1 MNSTFQ
7 KLASKATL
15 KNTLILTLGF
25 SSFLYFKSS
34 KNDNSNFPLFSLFN
48 NKKAFAL
55 RNDPSFQSNNEN
67 KNQKREFFEKTNP
80 SNLLNK
86 YPDLHILNL
95 KTVELLIGQIRDKTT
110 SMEDFRI
117 ISKRLIRIIL
127 EETLAYECTE
137 EVIKESP
144 LGFYKTFRN
153 PNKFSD
159 YIAISILRSG
169 NSMTDEILSLAPG
182 ISIGTV
188 MIQRDENTEKKLPIF
203 FFEKLPRQL
212 ENKKIL
218 VLDPMLATGGSAAAT
233 ISILIRRGVKPSD
246 ITFVNIIS
254 CEDGLQNLFRL
265 FPGIKI
271 ITALVDP
278 HLLPNKYIAP
288 GIGDFGDRYY
298 GTTH

>member
-1 MNSTFQ
+1 MNFSFY
-7 KLASKATL
+7 KLASKLTL
-15 KNTLILTLGF
+15 KSTFFLSLGL
-25 SSFLYFKSS
+25 SSLLYLKS
-34 KNDNSNFPLFSLFN
+34 KNENLNFLMG

-55 RNDPSFQSNNEN
+55 RNDPNFNND
-67 KNQKREFFEKTNP
+67 QQTKREFFEKVDVQ
-80 SNLLNK
+80 SLLSK
-86 YPDLHILNL
+86 YPNLHVLNL
-95 KTVELLIGQIRDKTT
+95 KTVELLIGQIRDKNT
-110 SMEDFRI
+110 SMEEFRN

-127 EETLAYECTE
+127 EETFAYECTE

-144 LGFYKTFRN
+144 LGLYKTFRN

-169 NSMTDEILSLAPG
+169 NSMTDEILNLAPE

-188 MIQRDENTEKKLPIF
+188 MIQRDEKSEQKLPIF
-203 FFEKLPRQL
+203 FFEKLPGKL

-218 VLDPMLATGGSAAAT
+218 VLDPMLATGGSASAT
-233 ISILIRRGVKPSD
+233 IRILISRGVKASD

-254 CEDGLQNLFRL
+254 CEEGLENLFKQ

>member
-1 MNSTFQ
+1 MSFTFQ
-7 KLASKATL
+7 KLVSKTIL
-15 KNTLILTLGF
+15 KNTLFLSLGF
-25 SSFLYFKSS
+25 SALFYFKS
-34 KNDNSNFPLFSLFN
+34 KNENFSFSLFN
-48 NKKAFAL
+48 SKKAFAL
-55 RNDPSFQSNNEN
+55 RNDQNFND
-67 KNQKREFFEKTNP
+67 NQNTKREFFEKVDTQA
-80 SNLLNK
+80 LLSK

-95 KTVELLIGQIRDKTT
+95 KTVELLIGQIRDKNT
-110 SMEDFRI
+110 SMEDFRN

-127 EETLAYECTE
+127 EETLAYESTE

-144 LGFYKTFRN
+144 LGLYKTFRN

-169 NSMTDEILSLAPG
+169 NSMTDEILSLAPEM
-182 ISIGTV
+182 SIGTV

-203 FFEKLPRQL
+203 FFEKLPGNL
-212 ENKKIL
+212 DNKKIL
-218 VLDPMLATGGSAAAT
+218 VMDPMLATGGSASAT
-233 ISILIRRGVKPSD
+233 INILIRRGVKPTD

-254 CEDGLQNLFRL
+254 CEEGLQNLFNQ

-271 ITALVDP
+271 VSALVDP
-278 HLLPNKYIAP
+278 YLLPNKYLAP